1 MQNEEKNQ
9 QEILDKIKSGKVTMS
24 PLIFLRW
31 HEIFWVLVVL
41 ILISLAAY
49 LASFMLFVAS
59 TNRLW
64 DLLFFGSLGIKEFML
79 FFPWLFMFVI
89 LLLAWLAERFAW
101 KYSFAYH
108 MPKLYVALA
117 SLFFTAIV
125 SLAILNTPFHAK
137 LYESAQNQNL
147 PIAGPMYRFFGQYR
161 PDNFY
166 IGKISHIYSDKF
178 LITLGD
184 GSTVLVNVLVN
195 TRIYGRAIRLGDFVD
210 IFVKENANGLDA
222 IYIKQI
228 SSDNIVF

>member
-1 MQNEEKNQ
+1 MDMQNDEQNQ
-9 QEILDKIKSGKVTMS
+9 QDILDKIKSGKVAIS
-24 PLIFLRW
+24 PPMFLRW
-31 HEIFWVLVVL
+31 QEIFWVLVVL

-64 DLLFFGSLGIKEFML
+64 DLLFFGSIGIKDFVL
-79 FFPWLFMFVI
+79 FFPWLFLFVV

-125 SLAILNTPFHAK
+125 SLAILNTPLHSR
-137 LYESAQNQNL
+137 LYEYAQNQNL
-147 PIAGPMYRFFGQYR
+147 PIAGPMYRFFGQYH
-161 PDNFY
+161 PGNFY
-166 IGKISHIYSDKF
+166 IGEVKRIYSDKF

-195 TRIYGRAIRLGDFVD
+195 TRIYGGTIRLGNFVD
-210 IFVKENANGLDA
+210 IFTKENANGLDA
-222 IYIKQI
+222 VYIKQI
-228 SSDNIVF
+228 SSD